1 MKNHLSL
8 FLLFAFITG
17 CDPKP
22 KEDTTSMVDTI
33 FNNLDSSRI
42 APKITKKKSVD
53 YQGTYKGTLPCAG
66 CSGIKLEIDLKPDST
81 YRMMTIYLGK
91 DDEKPITKQGSFS
104 WNKADSLITL
114 NGVTDQPNKY
124 LVGNNTISQLDM
136 DGTKVLGPSARRYI
150 LRKTE

>member
-1 MKNHLSL
+1 MKNCLLVVLIL
-8 FLLFAFITG
+8 FLFSG

-22 KEDTTSMVDTI
+22 KEATTSSVDTT
-33 FNNLDSSRI
+33 FGNLDSSRTV
-42 APKITKKKSVD
+42 PKITKKKSAD
-53 YQGTYKGTLPCAG
+53 YQGLYKGTLPCTG
-66 CSGIKLEIDLKPDST
+66 CSGIKMEVDLRKDST
-81 YRMMTIYLGK
+81 YRLMTIYLGK
-91 DDEKPITKQGSFS
+91 GDEKPITKEGTYS

-150 LRKTE
+150 LRK